1 MGVSDPRELTVRRGC
16 GLGPLGR
23 MHFCSTSLWSG
34 AQLEPEARP
43 WGLPRLVVS
52 ARAMSEPALPSLFQR
67 SPCHR
72 NPEP

>member
-1 MGVSDPRELTVRRGC
+1 MRRGC

-23 MHFCSTSLWSG
+23 MHFCSTSLWFG
-34 AQLEPEARP
+34 AQLEPEAGL
-43 WGLPRLVVS
+43 WGLLRSVVW
-52 ARAMSEPALPSLFQR
+52 AGAMSEPALPSLFQR